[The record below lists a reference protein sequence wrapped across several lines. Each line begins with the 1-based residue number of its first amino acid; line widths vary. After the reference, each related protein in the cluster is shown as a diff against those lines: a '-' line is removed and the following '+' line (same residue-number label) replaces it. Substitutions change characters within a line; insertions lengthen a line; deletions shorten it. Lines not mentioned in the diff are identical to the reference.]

1 MNRTATFVMTRE
13 RTWVLTAVSVL
24 LFILLCGI
32 FADGLLTPPLW
43 KGDSWI
49 ASPLI
54 TYLLILA
61 IVLAGWSQARSI
73 PERGIALQLESTPM
87 TPRKINDPV
96 GWRLLIG

>member
-1 MNRTATFVMTRE
+1 MDQTTPFLMTRK
-13 RTWVLTAVSVL
+13 RTWVLTAASVV

-43 KGDSWI
+43 NGDAWI

-73 PERGIALQLESTPM
+73 PERGIALQLESTSM
-87 TPRKINDPV
+87 TPARSTTRS
-96 GWRLLIG
+96 GGAC